1 MNKLAEKV
9 GTIVKNDG
17 RELSEKLGLEN
28 LRHTGN
34 YIFSATYKGQSVAIE
49 TLPQDDDG
57 DYIKVISIVDMD
69 ASCKV
74 HITYKMLRKNE
85 VAETCIDLP
94 ISQARYR
101 QLKEGVSTQ
110 NKVWKEVREA
120 LVQLTILQ
128 GYDELGEW
136 GIELEI

>member
-1 MNKLAEKV
+1 MNKLADKV

-17 RELSEKLGLEN
+17 RELSEKLGLE
-28 LRHTGN
+28 
-34 YIFSATYKGQSVAIE
+34 
-49 TLPQDDDG
+49 
-57 DYIKVISIVDMD
+57 SIVDME

-94 ISQARYR
+94 ISQSRYR

-128 GYDELGEW
+128 GYEKLGAW
-136 GIELEI
+136 GIVKV